1 MRAVCSS
8 GDWLMVSYTQLEP
21 AMGAAADAPA
31 LVKKEGWMLLRSPV
45 RVLMV
50 AVQDPAALFDLSQSE
65 ESPVPIPGGDSP
77 GGGGAGGGAL
87 GAGRKE
93 DSDDSDEEEMT
104 PAQRKELKQAMR
116 ELRAEKKNAKK
127 KKRRGGGA

>member
-1 MRAVCSS
+1 MSQSPELQTAR
-8 GDWLMVSYTQLEP
+8 T
-21 AMGAAADAPA
+21 A

-116 ELRAEKKNAKK
+116 ELRALSIVIGVSVVVKIL
-127 KKRRGGGA
+127 